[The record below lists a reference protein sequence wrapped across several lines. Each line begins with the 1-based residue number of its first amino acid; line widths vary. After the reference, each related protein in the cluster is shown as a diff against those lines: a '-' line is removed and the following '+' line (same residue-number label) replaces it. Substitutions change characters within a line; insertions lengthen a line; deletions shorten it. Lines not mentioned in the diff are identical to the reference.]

1 MQFVYATGQPRNME
15 FAVTNRQDRVPS
27 GATIYATL
35 HGGGLTVESLDEHTF
50 NAMTDEE
57 FYTFRSLV
65 QDARQ
70 KDAQGARRRGDE
82 LAAARPLRK
91 IFQWFGLC

>member
-1 MQFVYATGQPRNME
+1 MQFVYATGQPRNLK
-15 FAVTNRQDRVPS
+15 FAVANRQDRVPS

-35 HGGGLTVESLDEHTF
+35 HRGGKAVENLDEHTF
-50 NAMTDEE
+50 NAMSDEE
-57 FYTFRSLV
+57 FYAFRSLI

-70 KDAQGARRRGDE
+70 KETQGARTGD
-82 LAAARPLRK
+82 LAARPLRK

>member
-15 FAVTNRQDRVPS
+15 FAITSQQNRVPT

-35 HGGGLTVESLDEHTF
+35 CGSKAVENLDEHTF
-50 NAMTDEE
+50 NAMSDEE
-57 FYTFRSLV
+57 FYTYRALL

-70 KDAQGARRRGDE
+70 QQDERAQTAPKG
-82 LAAARPLRK
+82 LNK
-91 IFQWFGLC
+91 IFGWLGLR